1 LRKFHFLELPLPSK
15 FGQLIIF
22 ILLERIRDL
31 GMEQTSEQ
39 LTRYNTEDELKI
51 NKPLSNESEGEPF
64 RGMAYSSGA
73 KRW

>member
-1 LRKFHFLELPLPSK
+1 
-15 FGQLIIF
+15 
-22 ILLERIRDL
+22 
-31 GMEQTSEQ
+31 MEQTSEQ